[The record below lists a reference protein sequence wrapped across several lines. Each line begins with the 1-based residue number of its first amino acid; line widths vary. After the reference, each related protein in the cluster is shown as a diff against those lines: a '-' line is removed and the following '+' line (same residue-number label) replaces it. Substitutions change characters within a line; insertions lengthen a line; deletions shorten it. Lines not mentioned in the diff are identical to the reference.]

1 MSAQPLEVMLSSIL
15 APSTGVKQLPQ
26 LCSYVDALEQSHQAE
41 IRLLR
46 QIVFHLMLQAQGIE
60 SKDVGRYVP
69 ELLLRANDWT
79 PDKPRYRDGIDWK
92 TGEPRYETI
101 HGKKTG
107 KIAGVV
113 LRNGTPVKFNE
124 AVTDWRP
131 ENERR

>member
-1 MSAQPLEVMLSSIL
+1 MSAKPLEVMLSSIL
-15 APSTGVKQLPQ
+15 EPSDGVKQLPQ
-26 LCSYVDALEQSHQAE
+26 LRRHVDALERSHQAE

-46 QIVFHLMLQAQGIE
+46 QIVFHLTLQAQGIE
-60 SKDVGRYVP
+60 AKNVGRYVP

-79 PDKPRYRDGIDWK
+79 EAEPRYRDGINWK

-101 HGKKTG
+101 QGKKTG

-113 LRNGTPVKFNE
+113 LRDGTPVKFNE

-131 ENERR
+131 EHERR